1 MICDV
6 DRLAI
11 CQSCFHLLGKN
22 GCSREAANEL
32 KACFGALRRTA
43 HVGDDLRGNI
53 AVAPTTAERP
63 STSGRMSAPLDTRL
77 RAEALRGTRRG
88 LPSGIPFRLMAIPSA
103 PFRGFC
109 IGATLYLFVS

>member
-6 DRLAI
+6 DRVAI

-22 GCSREAANEL
+22 GCRREAANEL

-53 AVAPTTAERP
+53 AVAP
-63 STSGRMSAPLDTRL
+63 SNS
-77 RAEALRGTRRG
+77 
-88 LPSGIPFRLMAIPSA
+88 
-103 PFRGFC
+103 
-109 IGATLYLFVS
+109 GATVHVERTGITQLECMLEECSKSVRKIEGRPCDEWMLGF

>member
-6 DRLAI
+6 DRVAV
-11 CQSCFHLLGKN
+11 CQSCFYLLGKN

-53 AVAPTTAERP
+53 AVAP
-63 STSGRMSAPLDTRL
+63 SNS
-77 RAEALRGTRRG
+77 RAAVHVGKDVG
-88 LPSGIPFRLMAIPSA
+88 SVGYPAAG
-103 PFRGFC
+103 
-109 IGATLYLFVS
+109 